1 MNSVP
6 SKQLQQPDLM
16 PARLLA
22 MQPARERISILDA
35 IVDAI
40 GGEAAAK
47 LVAEFGGRRLYVPHN
62 PGPQDPVA
70 SVIGADAASVLAR
83 TFGGD
88 RLVVPA
94 NFERAHRRER
104 IISARARGLTI
115 AAIAREH
122 HCTER
127 YVYRVLARA
136 RQG

>member
-1 MNSVP
+1 MNSVQT
-6 SKQLQQPDLM
+6 KQVLESRLM
-16 PARLLA
+16 PGRLLA
-22 MQPARERISILDA
+22 LQPARERVSILDA

-40 GGEAAAK
+40 GDEAAAK

-62 PGPQDPVA
+62 SNPRDPVA
-70 SVIGADAASVLAR
+70 RVIGADAALELAR
-83 TFGGD
+83 AFGGD

-104 IISARARGLTI
+104 IIRAREHGRTI
-115 AAIAREH
+115 TSIAREY

-127 YVYRVLARA
+127 YVYKVLAQA